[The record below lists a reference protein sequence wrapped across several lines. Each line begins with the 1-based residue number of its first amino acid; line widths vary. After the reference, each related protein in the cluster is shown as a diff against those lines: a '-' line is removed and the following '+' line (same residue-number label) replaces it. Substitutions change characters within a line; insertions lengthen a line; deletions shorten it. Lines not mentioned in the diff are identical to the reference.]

1 MNGEQLLQQSLQIF
15 AERRANYGPAKNHF
29 REVARRWS
37 LALGYEVSPDQVV
50 MCLIELKLARLK
62 ENPTH
67 LDSIADIAGYA
78 AVMAEV
84 VGESNQGGKSD
95 GTGK

>member
-1 MNGEQLLQQSLQIF
+1 MNGEQMLQRSLQIF
-15 AERRANYGPAKNHF
+15 EERRANYGLAKHHF

-37 LALGYEVSPDQVV
+37 LALGCQVTPQQVV

-67 LDSIADIAGYA
+67 LDSIIDIAGYA
-78 AVMAEV
+78 AVMVEV
-84 VGESNQGGKSD
+84 LPEPDQGGLPD
-95 GTGK
+95 GSK

>member
-1 MNGEQLLQQSLQIF
+1 MNGEQLLQHALQTF
-15 AERRANYGPAKNHF
+15 ERRRANYGLAKHHF

-37 LALGYEVSPDQVV
+37 LILNCQITPQQVV

-67 LDSIADIAGYA
+67 LDSIIDIAGYA
-78 AVMAEV
+78 AVMAGVLPED
-84 VGESNQGGKSD
+84 NQGGLHHESE
-95 GTGK
+95 

>member
-1 MNGEQLLQQSLQIF
+1 MNGEQLLQRSLQVF
-15 AERRANYGPAKNHF
+15 EERRAHYGLAKHHF
-29 REVARRWS
+29 REVAKRWS
-37 LALGYEVSPDQVV
+37 LVLNSQVTPQQVV

-67 LDSIADIAGYA
+67 LDSIIDIAGYA

-84 VGESNQGGKSD
+84 LPESNQGGPTDKRN
-95 GTGK
+95 

>member
-1 MNGEQLLQQSLQIF
+1 MNGEQLLQQALQIF
-15 AERRANYGPAKNHF
+15 EERRANYGLAKHHF
-29 REVARRWS
+29 REVAKRWS
-37 LALGYEVSPDQVV
+37 LILNCQITPGQVV

-67 LDSIADIAGYA
+67 LDSIIDIAGYA

-84 VGESNQGGKSD
+84 LPEDNQGGLRNERN
-95 GTGK
+95 

>member
-1 MNGEQLLQQSLQIF
+1 MNGEQLLQRSLQIF
-15 AERRANYGPAKNHF
+15 RERRASYGLAKHHF
-29 REVARRWS
+29 HELAKRWS
-37 LALGYEVSPDQVV
+37 LALNCQVTPQQVV
-50 MCLIELKLARLK
+50 ICLIELKLARLK

-84 VGESNQGGKSD
+84 LGESNHGDCSD
-95 GTGK
+95 EKRN

>member
-1 MNGEQLLQQSLQIF
+1 MNGEQLLQQALQTF
-15 AERRANYGPAKNHF
+15 EERRANYGQAKHHF

-37 LALGYEVSPDQVV
+37 LILNCQVTPQQVV

-62 ENPTH
+62 GNPTH
-67 LDSIADIAGYA
+67 LDSIIDIAGYA

-84 VGESNQGGKSD
+84 LPEDNQGGLRNERN
-95 GTGK
+95 

>member
-1 MNGEQLLQQSLQIF
+1 MNGEQLLQRSLQIF
-15 AERRANYGPAKNHF
+15 EERRTNYGLAKHHF

-37 LALGYEVSPDQVV
+37 LILNCQITPQQVV

-62 ENPTH
+62 ENPVH
-67 LDSIADIAGYA
+67 LDSIIDIAGYA

-84 VGESNQGGKSD
+84 LPESNQGGFTD
-95 GTGK
+95 ERN